1 KIGSI
6 ISIVDLPTT
15 NIIEPEFVK
24 RDDPSFLMPKMANR
38 DRSPLSS
45 SKSSSKA
52 GLYGK
57 IERSDKRE

>member
-1 KIGSI
+1 
-6 ISIVDLPTT
+6 
-15 NIIEPEFVK
+15 
-24 RDDPSFLMPKMANR
+24 MANR

-57 IERSDKRE
+57 IERSDKDEVSSKHCFEVADRTDEVSNIYTARRR

>member
-1 KIGSI
+1 YFGSHQQPVFGYPS
-6 ISIVDLPTT
+6 SI
-15 NIIEPEFVK
+15 EFVK

-57 IERSDKRE
+57 IEGSDKRE

>member
-1 KIGSI
+1 
-6 ISIVDLPTT
+6 
-15 NIIEPEFVK
+15 
-24 RDDPSFLMPKMANR
+24 MPKMANR

-45 SKSSSKA
+45 SKSSSKT

>member
-1 KIGSI
+1 M
-6 ISIVDLPTT
+6 
-15 NIIEPEFVK
+15 
-24 RDDPSFLMPKMANR
+24 MPKMANR